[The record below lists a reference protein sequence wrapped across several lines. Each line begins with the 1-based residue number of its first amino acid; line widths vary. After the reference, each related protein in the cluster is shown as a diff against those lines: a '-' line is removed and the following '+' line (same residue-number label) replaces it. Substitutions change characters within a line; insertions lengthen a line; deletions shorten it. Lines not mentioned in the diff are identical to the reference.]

1 MLNARGGCM
10 CIVLG
15 LGGGGDEINDPV
27 DSSYSVKSFIDA
39 CTGIFS
45 GSCHTSDFKTGTPVS
60 TLPGAWHYRVSAVTG
75 LPVVSIL

>member
-27 DSSYSVKSFIDA
+27 DSSYRVKSFIDA
-39 CTGIFS
+39 CIGIFR
-45 GSCHTSDFKTGTPVS
+45 GRVIPVTSKLALQC
-60 TLPGAWHYRVSAVTG
+60 LPCQAHGIIESA
-75 LPVVSIL
+75 L